1 MRKTKIVATLGPATE
16 KYETILELI
25 KTGVNVF
32 RLNFSHATHDY
43 HKGMIDK
50 IRKASKELENEVAIL
65 QDISGPK
72 IRICHLSNPIELEV
86 GDILTL
92 SKDTIDEENKIVTLS
107 YPSII
112 DNIQIGEYV
121 FFSDGTIRAKVIQ
134 KDENNAK
141 CEITVAQTLQSK
153 KGANFPNSKLNIDT
167 ITQKDIEDI
176 KFGAQNGV
184 DIVALSFVSSAQDI
198 KTAREIMAPY
208 NTNPLIFPKI
218 EKPEAIEN
226 LDSIL
231 EEADGAMVARGDLGV
246 ELGVQKLPAA
256 QKKIIEKA
264 NKLGKPTITATQM
277 LTSMID
283 SPYPT
288 RAEVSDIANAV
299 LDGSDA
305 VMLSDETTVGKYP
318 IEAIQV
324 LHDTILEAE
333 EIYDYYKDTSNV
345 SPEESVAAAISTIS
359 KSIQPD
365 ALITFTRSGRSAM
378 TISKFRPN
386 KKIYVSS
393 YDIQTLRKLQVVWG
407 VAPVHLSKTHNNS
420 KELIACFL
428 DDTLKAG
435 ITSLDKKYVLGKSY
449 PLQVE
454 YSTNEIKILDRASM
468 EYVLKILEK

>member
-16 KYETILELI
+16 NYETIKDLI

-32 RLNFSHATHDY
+32 RLNFSHATHEY
-43 HKGMIDK
+43 HKGVFEK
-50 IRKASKELENEVAIL
+50 IRKASKELGQEVAIL

-92 SKDTIDEENKIVTLS
+92 SKDTIDEENKTVTLS

-112 DNIQIGEYV
+112 DSIKIGEYV
-121 FFSDGTIRAKVIQ
+121 FFSDGTIRAKVVE
-134 KDENNAK
+134 KGEGFAK

-153 KGANFPNSKLNIDT
+153 KGANFPHSKLDIPT
-167 ITQKDIEDI
+167 ITPKDEKDI
-176 KFGAQNGV
+176 KFGAELGV
-184 DIVALSFVSSAQDI
+184 DIVALSFVSSSEDI
-198 KTAREIMAPY
+198 KTARKLMEPY
-208 NTNPLIFPKI
+208 DTNPLIFPKI

-246 ELGVQKLPAA
+246 ELGVEKVPAA
-256 QKKIIEKA
+256 QKRIIQRA
-264 NKLGKPTITATQM
+264 NELCKPTITATQM

-288 RAEVSDIANAV
+288 RAEVSDVANAV

-318 IEAIQV
+318 IEAIEV
-324 LHDTILEAE
+324 LHNSIVEAE
-333 EIYDYYKDTSNV
+333 KIYDYYKDTS
-345 SPEESVAAAISTIS
+345 SASEEESTAAAMSTIA
-359 KSIQPD
+359 KSINPD
-365 ALITFTRSGRSAM
+365 ALIVFTRSGKSAM
-378 TISKFRPN
+378 IVSKFRPS

-393 YDIQTLRKLQVVWG
+393 YDIQTIRKLQVVWG
-407 VAPVHLSKTHNNS
+407 VYPVHLAKRCSDSKQ
-420 KELIACFL
+420 LIALFL

-435 ITSLDKKYVLGKSY
+435 ITSLDEKYVLGKSY
-449 PLQVE
+449 PLHIE
-454 YSTNEIKILDRASM
+454 YTLSEIKILDRNAM
-468 EYVLKILEK
+468 EYVLKILE